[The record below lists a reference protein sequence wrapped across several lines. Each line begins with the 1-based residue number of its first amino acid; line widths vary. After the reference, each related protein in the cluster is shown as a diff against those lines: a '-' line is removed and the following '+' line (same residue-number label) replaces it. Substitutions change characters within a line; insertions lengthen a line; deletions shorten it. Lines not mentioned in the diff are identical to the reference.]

1 MGSRCTPPGPV
12 IGRRFP
18 QEGSVT
24 FTENGGGVSREGF
37 SEGCQQA
44 AVPKLAGVVSPLVLQ
59 RMPHILCPSN
69 SGESTPAPVPDSPQ
83 PAQNG
88 SK

>member
-1 MGSRCTPPGPV
+1 MGSRCTPPEPV

-44 AVPKLAGVVSPLVLQ
+44 AVPTAGRSGKPASPAADA
-59 RMPHILCPSN
+59 PH
-69 SGESTPAPVPDSPQ
+69 PVPF
-83 PAQNG
+83 
-88 SK
+88 